1 MANALQVFQASDL
14 TTSYTSNVLS
24 FQTRGNRTGMFQAN
38 INSGDT
44 AVLQARVGSSF
55 DWIDIVTVSDA
66 AALQEVVLAPEFRL
80 VVTNTSGLE
89 VLAAIHV

>member
-1 MANALQVFQASDL
+1 MATALQVFKATDL
-14 TTSYTSNVLS
+14 TTSYTSSVLS

-38 INSGDT
+38 VPAGDT

-55 DWIDIVTVSDA
+55 DWIDIITVSDA
-66 AALQEVVLAPEFRL
+66 PALQEVVLAPEFRL